1 MTAPPG
7 APCPPCASP
16 AGRPGP
22 RRLTTV
28 DAANRDPLP
37 VDRAA
42 ISEELEAA
50 RSRPH
55 ALLGQADAADLRRRT
70 NGTAWTNEQL
80 LFHMV
85 FGFLIVRVLVRPGS
99 ASSAGSRRGWS
110 DGWAGLLDS
119 ARRPFHAVNYWGAR
133 GGAGWSRTTTG
144 WGACATTRSRR
155 CNAAWPGSGR
165 RTWTG
170 AWPTRRWDPYF
181 RPYMTLAD
189 IYRYP
194 TLHFEHHRAQL
205 TLRPHPGAP
214 GAPRGSRT

>member
-1 MTAPPG
+1 MARRRPAHPG
-7 APCPPCASP
+7 L
-16 AGRPGP
+16 

-28 DAANRDPLP
+28 DAAGPDRLP

-42 ISEELEAA
+42 IRDDLEAA
-50 RSRPH
+50 RVRLH
-55 ALLGQADAADLRRRT
+55 ALLGQADPADLRRRT

-85 FGFLIVRVLVRPGS
+85 FGFLVVRVLLRLARVVGRLPAPVG
-99 ASSAGSRRGWS
+99 R
-110 DGWAGLLDS
+110 GWAGLLDS

-133 GGAGWSRTTTG
+133 GGALVFNHDRMGRVCDR
-144 WGACATTRSRR
+144 AIAALQRSLARETEADLVR
-155 CNAAWPGSGR
+155 GMAY
-165 RTWTG
+165 
-170 AWPTRRWDPYF
+170 PTSWDPYF
-181 RPYMTLAD
+181 TASMTLAD

-214 GAPRGSRT
+214 GEPRGSRT